1 MSETPDFSSAYT
13 IPKNRAYYAQ
23 RSEPAQATGYDVS
36 SVVEVAQIMSSIQSD
51 NVPEFTLYTTVEMDG
66 AEVGTAVTRQQDYEK
81 LLSNGR

>member
-1 MSETPDFSSAYT
+1 
-13 IPKNRAYYAQ
+13 
-23 RSEPAQATGYDVS
+23 
-36 SVVEVAQIMSSIQSD
+36 MSSIQSD